1 MSEKYA
7 ILRVEKLKGGKGE
20 SALSHI
26 RREYDIKTLTNPG
39 SKNYYIRPP
48 ETKKDKGKKFNELL
62 EERLKPGYK
71 YRRDAVKGFHF
82 LISFSPGALKDPKDI
97 MEWAKTS
104 VEFFRDKFGA
114 DNFVESVLHTDE
126 SSLHI
131 HCIVTCI
138 DEGKLKSKNFING
151 PEQCRQLQ
159 TDYAAAVA
167 RFGLER
173 GVDKRITKKKHKHH
187 LKWIAEN
194 AQNRAKLDA
203 YEKTYGTVLD
213 MDTKAQEA
221 FLKALKEAFEEPAEP
236 KQAKENNIEIEL

>member
-20 SALSHI
+20 RALSHI

-48 ETKKDKGKKFNELL
+48 ETKKDMGKKFNELL

-82 LISFSPGALKDPKDI
+82 LMSFSPGALTDPKDI

-104 VEFFRDKFGA
+104 VEFFRDKFSA

-126 SSLHI
+126 SSIHI
-131 HCIVTCI
+131 HTIVTCI
-138 DEGKLKSKNFING
+138 SDGTLKAKKFLNG

-159 TDYAAAVA
+159 TDYAAAVE
-167 RFGLER
+167 RFGLQR
-173 GVDKRITKKKHKHH
+173 GLDKRITKKRHQNH
-187 LKWIAEN
+187 LKYIAEN
-194 AQNRAKLDA
+194 AQNQAKLEA
-203 YEKTYGTVLD
+203 YEKTYGEPFEMNEETQ
-213 MDTKAQEA
+213 KAFYKA
-221 FLKALKEAFEEPAEP
+221 FREAFEEPLETLSEAPSSER
-236 KQAKENNIEIEL
+236 